1 MLLRGAVRSL
11 GVRCHDEF
19 GRCFGSYLRYSR
31 LVSFSYQLP
40 ITRLALR
47 LCYLQYYASCSQVG
61 SSRFGW
67 LKFEVSMSF
76 SAKLHSAIF
85 WLYRKDLCIVFR
97 SLSVISSACMV
108 QVWNLAPKL
117 RRYHCFILLLWFLRQ
132 YACVDSQFVLMWILA
147 LLDAGTCLAWCG
159 FLYSC
164 LAWCGFLFCLT
175 WILHGPFPLA
185 LLVVSYRLI
194 IMLVALQQLWK
205 RVCSMRCS
213 SAVVAA
219 IYLLVLYFS
228 DIQ

>member
-1 MLLRGAVRSL
+1 MGRRRRYRRWRRVKLGEHSKIHVLIQLRQSRQCCSWVIIVLLRGAVRSL

-47 LCYLQYYASCSQVG
+47 LCYLQYYASCSQVAG
-61 SSRFGW
+61 SRFGW

-117 RRYHCFILLLWFLRQ
+117 RRYHCFILLL
-132 YACVDSQFVLMWILA
+132 
-147 LLDAGTCLAWCG
+147 
-159 FLYSC
+159 
-164 LAWCGFLFCLT
+164 
-175 WILHGPFPLA
+175 
-185 LLVVSYRLI
+185 
-194 IMLVALQQLWK
+194 
-205 RVCSMRCS
+205 
-213 SAVVAA
+213 
-219 IYLLVLYFS
+219 
-228 DIQ
+228 